1 MGMFLTV
8 LITLAIGLYV
18 FMIIRKSSKNI
29 KDGKCVTCD
38 GHCSDTTCSINVSY
52 KN

>member
-8 LITLAIGLYV
+8 FITLAIGLYV
-18 FMIIRKSSKNI
+18 FLIIRKSSKNI
-29 KDGKCVTCD
+29 KEGKCVTCD
-38 GHCSDTTCSINVSY
+38 GHCSDSTCELNSIY